1 MKKLF
6 AHFACKPSS
15 LLGISLLITVM
26 TMLSCSQD
34 FLDRKPKGQLT
45 YDTFFETSDHA
56 VWATNAIYQQYR
68 SWEMCAFPWIGIT
81 DIISDDS
88 DKGSTPTDA
97 LYMQELDDFTFNA
110 TNTAISGAWQG
121 HYHAIF
127 RANLAIDNIPGIDM
141 DPALRDRL
149 IGEAKF
155 LRAYAYLRLVQ
166 WFGDIPLVEHILTD
180 DQYYNQARVPKE
192 QVYDFIEHD
201 LLDAINVLPEKSQY
215 ASADLGRVTKGAAR
229 GMLAKLY
236 MVKHDFA
243 RAAEQCEAIIT
254 SGEYSLLPRYGDNFL
269 PRGTY
274 VNGTE
279 TIQIGENGAE
289 SVFEITAVA
298 APASIVGPGATP
310 FNMVQ
315 GVRGVP
321 NLGWGF
327 NRPSDDLITEYEPG
341 DPRRQATIIFVG
353 EVLPDGSTIVQDN
366 PEIVNERF
374 NQKAWVP
381 AHAGLQDNGP
391 GNIRILRYSDILL
404 LAAEAYNEIGDATK
418 ALGYL
423 NMVRARARGTNNF
436 ILKDVTITDKDQ
448 LREKIYHERRVELA
462 MEQQRWFDLARWGR
476 IADKMAPLKPDFV
489 APKNLLL
496 PLPQSEIDLTNK
508 ILSQNVGY

>member
-1 MKKLF
+1 MKKIF
-6 AHFACKPSS
+6 ALITFKPTSIV
-15 LLGISLLITVM
+15 GISLLMTVM
-26 TMLSCSQD
+26 TMWSCSDD

-45 YDTFFETSDHA
+45 YDTFFQTSDHA

-68 SWEMCAFPWIGIT
+68 VWEMCAFPWIGLT
-81 DIISDDS
+81 DIISDDA

-110 TNTAISGAWQG
+110 TNTAVSGAWLG
-121 HYHAIF
+121 HYQAIF

-149 IGEAKF
+149 LGEAKF

-166 WFGDIPLVEHILTD
+166 WFGDLPLVEHILTD

-192 QVYDFIEHD
+192 QVYDFIESD
-201 LLDAINVLPEKSQY
+201 LLFAINVLPEKSQY

-254 SGEYSLLPRYGDNFL
+254 SGEYTLMTRYGDNFL
-269 PRGTY
+269 PT
-274 VNGTE
+274 
-279 TIQIGENGAE
+279 GENGSE

-298 APASIVGPGATP
+298 QPASVVGPGATP
-310 FNMVQ
+310 YNMVQ

-327 NRPSDDLITEYEPG
+327 NRPSDDLIAEYEPG

-391 GNIRILRYSDILL
+391 GNIRIIRYSDILL
-404 LAAEAYNEIGDATK
+404 LAAEAYNEINNTTK
-418 ALGYL
+418 ALDYL
-423 NMVRARARGTNNF
+423 NMVRARARGSNGF
-436 ILKDVTITDKDQ
+436 ILKDVTTTDQ
-448 LREKIYHERRVELA
+448 TELREKIYHERRVELG

-476 IADKMAPLKPDFV
+476 IADKMAPLRPNFV

-508 ILSQNVGY
+508 ILSQNTGY